1 MQTCPARGRVG
12 PGTFGSLNG
21 GSALAVGVHQ
31 RDHVDRWLLLLDTRG
46 LVEIC
51 EKGHDDGLN
60 SRVEAAVLTRC
71 LSPLGTGND
80 ETGSAGLNGFGVCW
94 SVQPLVAH
102 CALLGGNRYVVS
114 TSTALTAEINIP
126 MENTTCPLSSP

>member
-1 MQTCPARGRVG
+1 ML
-12 PGTFGSLNG
+12 TF
-21 GSALAVGVHQ
+21 VEV
-31 RDHVDRWLLLLDTRG
+31 RLLLPDVRWV
-46 LVEIC
+46 VEVGQ
-51 EKGHDDGLN
+51 KGHDDGLD
-60 SRVEAAVLTRC
+60 SRVKAAVLTRC

-94 SVQPLVAH
+94 SVQTLVAH

-114 TSTALTAEINIP
+114 TSTALTAEINMP